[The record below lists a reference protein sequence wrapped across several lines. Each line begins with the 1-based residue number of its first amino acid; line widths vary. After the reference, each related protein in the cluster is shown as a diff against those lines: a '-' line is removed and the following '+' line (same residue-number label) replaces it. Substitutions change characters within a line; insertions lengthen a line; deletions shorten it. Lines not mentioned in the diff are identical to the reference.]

1 MPKDPELA
9 LLKEAIAKLNAL
21 FEIEGVTE
29 NDARNIL
36 VWVADKAMEN
46 AIVVNQAHENSRDR
60 FLESK
65 QLKDAVLEAL
75 VNARGNADLMSS
87 ELLSDKQ
94 KIDVLTNLV
103 GELLHARLNSHK

>member
-1 MPKDPELA
+1 
-9 LLKEAIAKLNAL
+9 
-21 FEIEGVTE
+21 
-29 NDARNIL
+29 
-36 VWVADKAMEN
+36 MEN
-46 AIVVNQAHENSRDR
+46 SIVVNQAQENSRVR

-65 QLKDAVLEAL
+65 QLKDVVLEAL

-103 GELLHARLNSHK
+103 GELLHARINAH

>member
-1 MPKDPELA
+1 MPRDPELA

-21 FEIEGVTE
+21 FEIDGVNE

-46 AIVVNQAHENSRDR
+46 STVVNQAQENSKDR

-65 QLKDAVLEAL
+65 QLKDVVLEAL
-75 VNARGNADLMSS
+75 VNARSNADLMSS
-87 ELLSDKQ
+87 ELLSDKE

-103 GELLHARLNSHK
+103 GELLHVRINAS